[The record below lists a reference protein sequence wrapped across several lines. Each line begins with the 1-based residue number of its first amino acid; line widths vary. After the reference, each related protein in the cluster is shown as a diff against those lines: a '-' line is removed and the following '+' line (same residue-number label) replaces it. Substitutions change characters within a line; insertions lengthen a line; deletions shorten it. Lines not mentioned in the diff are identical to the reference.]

1 MQPLVSNFLP
11 GSGPKEV
18 FGGTCPGAQYSA
30 FGVMGNALINRA
42 ASRMLFRAIVKKID
56 RQKIA
61 LAETCAEVRSL
72 S

>member
-30 FGVMGNALINRA
+30 FGVMGNVLINRA
-42 ASRMLFRAIVKKID
+42 ASRMLFRAIVKKLIG
-56 RQKIA
+56 KK
-61 LAETCAEVRSL
+61 LLWPKLVRRCGV
-72 S
+72 